1 MEQQSF
7 TLAVVNAGISDPSST
22 KLLGDRIA
30 QSARD
35 IAERRGHT
43 VRLVTVDLRD
53 LLPELSGALAS
64 GLLGPRFTAAVE
76 ALRSA
81 DGVIASTPVYK
92 AGPSGLFSSFFQ
104 VLDNDLL
111 IAKPVA
117 LAATAGTARH
127 ALVVDEQM
135 RSLFAYLRALSVPT
149 SVFASTEDW
158 QDNALASRVDRA
170 AYELVLLMES
180 GFERDVRDSSW
191 RSYQHEYGSA
201 GGTELGIDLESD
213 LMRLATGGSLKPK
226 NSVIEGIGE
235 G

>member
-81 DGVIASTPVYK
+81 DGVIASTPV
-92 AGPSGLFSSFFQ
+92 
-104 VLDNDLL
+104 
-111 IAKPVA
+111 
-117 LAATAGTARH
+117 
-127 ALVVDEQM
+127 
-135 RSLFAYLRALSVPT
+135 
-149 SVFASTEDW
+149 
-158 QDNALASRVDRA
+158 
-170 AYELVLLMES
+170 
-180 GFERDVRDSSW
+180 
-191 RSYQHEYGSA
+191 
-201 GGTELGIDLESD
+201 
-213 LMRLATGGSLKPK
+213 
-226 NSVIEGIGE
+226 
-235 G
+235 